1 MYEVSSRKNE
11 VIARISPIVENLIQG
26 NSLSQVKLDKEKMI
40 QILVSLLENFS
51 SEEMN
56 AISDNELTGRIRKI
70 MILEAVSGTLND
82 LTPEQLKIF
91 DAAVEGR

>member
-1 MYEVSSRKNE
+1 
-11 VIARISPIVENLIQG
+11 
-26 NSLSQVKLDKEKMI
+26 MI